1 MNWTVLAIAWMAA
14 WSACLVWNVLLVVR
28 RARSPQKKSMPL
40 WGRIGELVI
49 DGVALPVLL
58 LNAGLTGAW
67 VPLLAA
73 GIALTLWTF
82 APRSIASLVI
92 PATLLG
98 VAFNGF
104 ILVRLYSRGALWVAP
119 YGLTGAA
126 YGSRF
131 THSVLPQACAF
142 FAGGLWLGWR
152 RLDRQSWLYQR
163 VLYVPGRDSG
173 GRSRPRW
180 GLVLLPLVA
189 VLVELL
195 GRTSWLGLPW
205 WSAGLTFT
213 VAVLALVLVVRAPA
227 VAADLS
233 IVGVILLGLYGVAL
247 AAWWPTHI
255 PLPSPYTS
263 DVRFV
268 AAIVDSRATALL
280 AGVQGLALIGFG
292 LWLIPR
298 AIDDRTRLLLRS
310 AADLDLTARVTR
322 LSRSR
327 ADAVDTATTQLR
339 RLERDLHDGAQA
351 RLVALGMS
359 LRAAE
364 RLIPSRPDAAAA
376 LVAEARETSLKV
388 LDELRSLV
396 RGICPPVLAD
406 RGLADAVRALA
417 LDTPLRTDVQVDLQ
431 GRPAL
436 PVETACYFAVAE
448 ALTNAV
454 KHASARS
461 VTIRIEHHDGALRIT
476 VVDDGIGGAD
486 PRNGSGLAG
495 LERRLGTF
503 DGVLAVSSP
512 PGGPTIVAI
521 EVPCA
526 LSSQKISTYSGTG

>member
-1 MNWTVLAIAWMAA
+1 M
-14 WSACLVWNVLLVVR
+14 
-28 RARSPQKKSMPL
+28 RA
-40 WGRIGELVI
+40 
-49 DGVALPVLL
+49 
-58 LNAGLTGAW
+58 
-67 VPLLAA
+67 
-73 GIALTLWTF
+73 
-82 APRSIASLVI
+82 
-92 PATLLG
+92 
-98 VAFNGF
+98 
-104 ILVRLYSRGALWVAP
+104 YSRGALWVAP
-119 YGLTGAA
+119 YGLTGTA
-126 YGSRF
+126 YGSRV
-131 THSVLPQACAF
+131 HPSLCCHRPAPSSPADCGL
-142 FAGGLWLGWR
+142 AGAGWIGN
-152 RLDRQSWLYQR
+152 
-163 VLYVPGRDSG
+163 PGCTSG
-173 GRSRPRW
+173 SSTWPDTTRGESNRPRW

-205 WSAGLTFT
+205 WSAGLTLT
-213 VAVLALVLVVRAPA
+213 VAAAALVLVIRAPA
-227 VAADLS
+227 IAADLS

-280 AGVQGLALIGFG
+280 AGAQGVALIGFG

-322 LSRSR
+322 LTRTR

-417 LDTPLRTDVQVDLQ
+417 LDTPLRTDVQVDL
-431 GRPAL
+431 
-436 PVETACYFAVAE
+436 
-448 ALTNAV
+448 
-454 KHASARS
+454 H
-461 VTIRIEHHDGALRIT
+461 
-476 VVDDGIGGAD
+476 
-486 PRNGSGLAG
+486 
-495 LERRLGTF
+495 
-503 DGVLAVSSP
+503 
-512 PGGPTIVAI
+512 GPTGPASRDGLLLRGGRG
-521 EVPCA
+521 PDKRCQA
-526 LSSQKISTYSGTG
+526 RQRAKRHDQDRAPRRRPDASRSSMTA